1 MSVHDTLVATRA
13 RVRGASLP
21 ASGFM
26 RLVRL
31 PAISNETVADRD
43 RPLVGRL
50 VPTVSVIVVAFVVW
64 LVAASAGL
72 YIQTIIGLFCCYLI
86 AALGYNLVLGF
97 GGQFAFCQSAFMAIG
112 AYTYA
117 VLSPDIGPIVAIIVA
132 AVVTSAIGALVGLAI
147 IRTREIYLALITLAF
162 AQATLLAIQL
172 WPPTQ
177 GDNGIFVD
185 LGGSFTYV
193 FAIVA
198 AALAML
204 VVLRLVRSPFGR
216 QLAMIR
222 TDETAAAAMG
232 VNVAL
237 TRVKVFALSAFLGG
251 ISGVLLAGVL
261 TFITPANFTLD
272 VTLMLLTMIVVGGV
286 ASVWGTVA
294 GVLLITVVRQLIPG
308 IGDVGAYI
316 DGGILFVILLLR
328 PAGLRSLIRLRV
340 RQKNA
345 HD

>member
-1 MSVHDTLVATRA
+1 MSVHDTLAATRA
-13 RVRGASLP
+13 RVRGASIP
-21 ASGFM
+21 ASGVM
-26 RLVRL
+26 RLMRL
-31 PAISNETVADRD
+31 PALTNETVADRD
-43 RPLVGRL
+43 KPGIGGL
-50 VPTVSVIVVAFVVW
+50 VPSVSVVLVALVVW
-64 LVAASAGL
+64 LVSASAGL
-72 YIQTIIGLFCCYLI
+72 YVQTLVGLFCCYLI

-117 VLSPDIGPIVAIIVA
+117 VLAPDIGSILAIVAA
-132 AVVTSAIGALVGLAI
+132 AVVTPVMGALVGLAI

-193 FAIVA
+193 FTIVG
-198 AALAML
+198 AALAMI

-232 VNVAL
+232 VNVVL

-251 ISGVLLAGVL
+251 IAGVLLAGVL
-261 TFITPANFTLD
+261 TFVTPANFTLEL
-272 VTLMLLTMIVVGGV
+272 TLMLLTMIVVGGI

-294 GVLLITVVRQLIPG
+294 GVLLITAVRQLIPG

-316 DGGILFVILLLR
+316 DGGLLFVILLLR

-340 RQKNA
+340 RQRSPRE
-345 HD
+345 